1 MFDKYPK
8 IREELP
14 EEYKLIYI
22 NQYKENREG
31 ESTAS
36 GMAQKMEAWLHKKVA
51 ADVKNDF
58 EQKTLEIGAGTLNQL
73 DYEKTKHY
81 DIIEPFSELF
91 NDSPKLLRINK
102 VYNDINEI
110 ELKQTYDRISS
121 IATFE
126 HITNLPEVVA
136 RTCVLLN
143 TKGTLRTSIPNE
155 GTLLWKLGWK
165 MTTGLEFKIKHG
177 LDYGV
182 LMRSEHVNT
191 ADEIE
196 EVLNYFYGKNKLSC
210 FGLGKSFSLYRYY
223 ESSDPRVDLARDYL
237 NNLKADQ

>member
-1 MFDKYPK
+1 MMFEEYPK

-14 EEYKLIYI
+14 EAYKLIYV

-36 GMAQKMEAWLHKKVA
+36 GMAQKMEAWLHKKIA
-51 ADVKNDF
+51 LDVKSDF
-58 EQKTLEIGAGTLNQL
+58 EKKTLEIGAGTLNQL

-81 DIIEPFSELF
+81 DIIEPFGELF

-110 ELKQTYDRISS
+110 ELKQAYDRICS

-136 RTCVLLN
+136 RTC
-143 TKGTLRTSIPNE
+143 
-155 GTLLWKLGWK
+155 
-165 MTTGLEFKIKHG
+165 M
-177 LDYGV
+177 
-182 LMRSEHVNT
+182 
-191 ADEIE
+191 
-196 EVLNYFYGKNKLSC
+196 
-210 FGLGKSFSLYRYY
+210 
-223 ESSDPRVDLARDYL
+223 
-237 NNLKADQ
+237 